1 MANIKQKSIIKLS
14 PHPTLVEDLQNQII
28 KHGGLK
34 ITGFGMFKL
43 KRTKGS
49 KNALNPYSQKRQ
61 KFSPKTKVSFRPV
74 KSFKDKMQKWTK

>member
-1 MANIKQKSIIKLS
+1 M
-14 PHPTLVEDLQNQII
+14 EDLQNQII

>member
-1 MANIKQKSIIKLS
+1 MPNIKQKSIIKLT
-14 PHPTLVEDLQNQII
+14 PHPTLVEELQKQII
-28 KHGGLK
+28 KNGGLK

-61 KFSPKTKVSFRPV
+61 KFSPKTKVSFKPV
-74 KSFKDKMQKWTK
+74 KSFKEKMQKWKP